1 MADGAELATSDPI
14 MTQATDSFDKAVT
27 RAIETLQAEGF
38 GVLTNA
44 DVEKTMKKMLDV
56 EGRSYRILGASN
68 PPLAH
73 RAQTADP
80 NIVLLLPFNVFVREE
95 ADGHIT
101 VGLMNPVAVLQLTS
115 NLTTREIVQ
124 EVRGRLEQVCDKLA
138 VA

>member
-1 MADGAELATSDPI
+1 MTHVTDG
-14 MTQATDSFDKAVT
+14 FDKAVA

-38 GVLTNA
+38 GVLTNT
-44 DVEKTMKKMLDV
+44 DVEKTMKKKLDV

-68 PPLAH
+68 SPLAY

-101 VGLMNPVAVLQLTS
+101 VGHMNTVAVLQLTG
-115 NLTTREIVQ
+115 NLANGEIVQ
-124 EVRGRLEQVCDKLA
+124 EVRGRLELARDKLA